1 MKSVLLH
8 VDEDTALESRL
19 QVALDLCR
27 NQDAHLTCLQAT
39 PYSAY
44 VAFDP
49 LGAAFTQQDL
59 VADVRAREAALR
71 EKIEARLAQEDVRWD
86 WAAADGDVVRLLAAW
101 SAVSDVVVV
110 SQAAPSKDLMR
121 PQAVASDLVFEAQC
135 PVLVV
140 PDAMEALDLKGPVV
154 VGWNASPEAARA
166 IRLSIPLLKDA
177 SAVHIVTI
185 GEDDADMP
193 QMAAS
198 TYLSRH
204 GVSSDLHSVPSGN
217 GKPQEVLLKF
227 AHEVGARMVVMGAF
241 GRSRLRE
248 TLLGGVTKALLGHS
262 DVALL
267 MAH

>member
-8 VDEDTALESRL
+8 IDEDTALESRL
-19 QVALDLCR
+19 QVALDLSR
-27 NQDAHLTCLQAT
+27 NQDAHLTCLQVT

-49 LGAAFTQQDL
+49 LGAAFTQQGL
-59 VADVRAREAALR
+59 ISEVREREQALR
-71 EKIEARLAQEDVRWD
+71 EKIEARLKLEDVRWD
-86 WAAADGDVVRLLAAW
+86 WASADGDVVRLLAAW

-110 SQAAPSKDLMR
+110 SQAAKSADLMR
-121 PQAVASDLVFEAQC
+121 PQALASDLVFEAQC

-140 PDAMEALDLKGPVV
+140 PDAMEGLDLKGPVV

-166 IRLSIPLLKDA
+166 IRLSIPLLKNA

-204 GVSSDLHSVPSGN
+204 GVASDLHTVAAGN
-217 GKPQEVLLKF
+217 GKPQDVLLKF
-227 AHEVGARMVVMGAF
+227 AHEVGARTVVMGAY